1 MSILLL
7 LQVREYPLDVSLF
20 FSYMFT
26 MKIVELKDF
35 ERKNGELHYR
45 KIYTARAVLQF
56 PQERLERPIEITIE
70 HTPLGQVHSKVALKE
85 PISYPLLPIL
95 KELSSYA
102 LDLYRKGQL
111 P

>member
-1 MSILLL
+1 
-7 LQVREYPLDVSLF
+7 VWENPLDVSLF
-20 FSYMFT
+20 FSYMFS
-26 MKIVELKDF
+26 MKIVGLKEL

-45 KIYTARAVLQF
+45 KIYTAKAVLQF
-56 PQERLERPIEITIE
+56 PQEMIERPIEITIE
-70 HTPLGQVHSKVALKE
+70 HTPLGQVQSKVVVKE
-85 PISYPLLPIL
+85 SIGYPLLPVV